1 MEDVIL
7 LYVIGH
13 LNQQIICGSTQK
25 IHAVRNSGELTDTQ
39 KEGPLILQT
48 TARTLSKKSSLLI
61 GQLADQRLILGYTA
75 ESYRLYC
82 TGRYSGQIK
91 ILTEESFIRR
101 LDEAWELNYLDIK
114 EQRPSVE
121 HLEPNDL
128 LRIFWETF
136 DKLNNLKYP
145 DYMYNL

>member
-7 LYVIGH
+7 SYVVGH

-25 IHAVRNSGELTDTQ
+25 IYAVRNNGELTDAQ
-39 KEGPLILQT
+39 KFGPLTLLT

-61 GQLADQRLILGYTA
+61 GQLADQKLILNYTVG
-75 ESYRLYC
+75 SYRLYC
-82 TGRYSGQIK
+82 TARYSGQVIA
-91 ILTEESFIRR
+91 LTEESFTTR
-101 LDEAWELNYLDIK
+101 LDEAWELNYLNIK

-121 HLEPNDL
+121 HLQPNDL

-136 DKLNNLKYP
+136 DKLNNLEYP
-145 DYMYNL
+145 NYQYPN